1 MSGGQQQRVAIA
13 RALITKPA
21 IILADEPTGN
31 LDKQSGDSIFE
42 FMIKTNKNLHQ
53 TYVMVTHN
61 LELANRTKRILTI
74 DDGKIVDDKGL
85 L

>member
-1 MSGGQQQRVAIA
+1 
-13 RALITKPA
+13 
-21 IILADEPTGN
+21 
-31 LDKQSGDSIFE
+31 
-42 FMIKTNKNLHQ
+42 
-53 TYVMVTHN
+53 MVTHN